1 VLSLKAIPVQK
12 LFIVA
17 ITVKIA
23 SSGLGWWL
31 NDPWVLG
38 FSAPLLVMAIY
49 VALGL
54 ARDKSDVSDEK
65 FADSCYYLGFIF
77 TISSIIFSLFDL
89 PQIGEKIAV
98 IAVRFGAAMVST
110 VVGLIVRVY
119 LVSFKEE
126 PAEALR
132 AAEDS
137 VVDAH
142 ARLREQ
148 LLITLEKMQEFQSE
162 IDLAARGS
170 VERVNIQIENL
181 TKSYGGKLQ
190 DFFQQLT
197 TENRDTDANA
207 YAELRTASA
216 RISDSV
222 KNYAESL
229 EKALARMDEKIHGYA
244 LDVTEDESRTG
255 YLAATLKQG
264 HDARNYDR
272 SSMYIVPTTL
282 GAALN
287 NLRSAARNPD
297 RRPANV
303 IELPPSAGAR
313 REVPPSFQQ
322 LQSAIAAVCDS
333 LVQQQQATS
342 KLTAAVEELLK
353 RDEQAAARL
362 ASLDQRAGDTA
373 GRLLP
378 VVQALSEIAN
388 DVRAIAPAFEAC
400 QTDLRAVRDA
410 VSAEVRRNRARLGY

>member
-1 VLSLKAIPVQK
+1 MLPLKTISVQK
-12 LFIVA
+12 LFVLAIVG
-17 ITVKIA
+17 KIA

-38 FSAPLLVMAIY
+38 FSVPLLVMALY

-54 ARDKSDVSDEK
+54 ARDQSDVSDEK

-132 AAEDS
+132 AAEES

-162 IDLAARGS
+162 IDLAARAS

-181 TKSYGGKLQ
+181 TQSYGSKVQ
-190 DFFQQLT
+190 AFFQQLT
-197 TENRDTDANA
+197 TEKRDTDDKA
-207 YAELRTASA
+207 YSELRTASV
-216 RISDSV
+216 RISEFV

-229 EKALARMDEKIHGYA
+229 EQALARMDERLHGYSV
-244 LDVTEDESRTG
+244 DMSDDEYRTG
-255 YLAATLKQG
+255 RLAAKLKHL
-264 HDARNYDR
+264 HDSPDPER
-272 SSMYIVPTTL
+272 SDVYRVPTTL
-282 GAALN
+282 GSALN
-287 NLRSAARNPD
+287 NLRSAARNPE

-303 IELPPSAGAR
+303 IELPSSAAPR
-313 REVPPSFQQ
+313 REAPAPFVQV
-322 LQSAIAAVCDS
+322 QSAITAVCDS
-333 LVQQQQATS
+333 LVHQQQATS
-342 KLTAAVEELLK
+342 KLTAAVEELVK
-353 RDEQAAARL
+353 RDEQAAERL

-378 VVQALSEIAN
+378 IVHALSEIAK

-410 VSAEVRRNRARLGY
+410 VAAEVKRKRARLGH

>member
-1 VLSLKAIPVQK
+1 VLPLKTIPVQK
-12 LFIVA
+12 LFVLAIVG
-17 ITVKIA
+17 KIA

-38 FSAPLLVMAIY
+38 FAVPLLVMALY

-54 ARDKSDVSDEK
+54 ARDESDVSDEK

-132 AAEDS
+132 AAEES

-181 TKSYGGKLQ
+181 AQSYGSKVQ
-190 DFFQQLT
+190 AFFQQLT
-197 TENRDTDANA
+197 IEKHATDDKA
-207 YAELRTASA
+207 YSELRTASV
-216 RISDSV
+216 RISEFV

-229 EKALARMDEKIHGYA
+229 EQALARMDERLHGYSF
-244 LDVTEDESRTG
+244 DMSDDEYRTG
-255 YLAATLKQG
+255 RLAAKLKHL
-264 HDARNYDR
+264 HDSPHQER
-272 SSMYIVPTTL
+272 SDVYPVPTTL

-287 NLRSAARNPD
+287 NLRSAARNPE
-297 RRPANV
+297 RRPTNV
-303 IELPPSAGAR
+303 VALPSSAAPR
-313 REVPPSFQQ
+313 REAPASFQQ
-322 LQSAIAAVCDS
+322 VQSAITAVCDS
-333 LVQQQQATS
+333 LVDQQHATS
-342 KLTAAVEELLK
+342 KLTAAVEELVK
-353 RDEQAAARL
+353 RDEQAAERL

-378 VVQALSEIAN
+378 IVHALSEIAK
-388 DVRAIAPAFEAC
+388 DVRAIAPAFESC

-410 VSAEVRRNRARLGY
+410 VAAEVKRKRARLGH